1 MHFSI
6 CCFDEN
12 EIVAHVL
19 MCIPLIP
26 DEAQHPMLALFFLL
40 YDFSV
45 SFVIFLSVICLTH
58 L

>member
-1 MHFSI
+1 
-6 CCFDEN
+6 
-12 EIVAHVL
+12 
-19 MCIPLIP
+19 MCIPLIT
-26 DEAQHPMLALFFLL
+26 DEVQHPMLALFFLL